1 VATRRSRPSGPG
13 RVRRPIVCLF
23 VAVGLAA
30 APGLTSAQQS
40 PAPARV
46 PVANADVM
54 RELRQLRQEV
64 EAARGEAREVNQL
77 KIQVQ
82 QLQGQLSSIR
92 QTQSAT
98 SPSPNGTGGG
108 GDTGGGQSPT
118 EETTQSHS
126 APSGGG
132 PGTLQAEDLRLKAS
146 YKYQIGTGALGGGG
160 YTRLADQEGEF
171 SANLTNQIT
180 VDGTFFDRAR
190 LPTKEQGFNIP
201 FARTFLYGNVTKD
214 WQYQIGTQG
223 FLGTFNLLDL
233 WMSYKFGDALT
244 VRAGKG
250 LTPPLYE
257 YTGFSPALEPVIT
270 NSPLFQLAAKRPIG
284 VMFLGNLFGKRVQ
297 YWSGVTNSG
306 TSTYYNLNRYVGYN
320 GAVDFTPF
328 QDPDSILN
336 GLGGGVGFSAST
348 ERYALNQGTSTNFTN
363 NGEATTNSSFVTSSG
378 VPFFTYNG
386 DVRAAGNQTRVAP
399 HVYYF
404 GRFSV
409 LAEYM
414 DFSRELAAGTTTG
427 RSTQRGYYVNLS
439 YYLTGES
446 DFKGNGFQ
454 GYATVQPLKPF
465 IPSRGQYGPGAWQ
478 LAAQFAELNAGTS
491 DFARGFADPARSTN
505 RLDQVMGGVNWWPN
519 KYTRLTFNYVW
530 TELNRPIPIAG
541 SGPIN
546 TFGTAWFRFAMFF

>member
-1 VATRRSRPSGPG
+1 MLSCMVFS
-13 RVRRPIVCLF
+13 
-23 VAVGLAA
+23 
-30 APGLTSAQQS
+30 SAML
-40 PAPARV
+40 APARST
-46 PVANADVM
+46 PAQTPPALPASSNEELLQ
-54 RELRQLRQEV
+54 ELRRLRSEV
-64 EAARGEAREVNQL
+64 EAARRESGAANQL
-77 KIQVQ
+77 KEQVQ
-82 QLQGQLSSIR
+82 QLQGELSSIR
-92 QTQSAT
+92 QSQTASSA
-98 SPSPNGTGGG
+98 SGGG
-108 GDTGGGQSPT
+108 GASSGSGSSSS

-126 APSGGG
+126 SPGEPG
-132 PGTLQAEDLRLKAS
+132 PGSTQTEDLKLKAT
-146 YKYQIGTGALGGGG
+146 YKYQVGTGALGGGG
-160 YTRLADQEGEF
+160 YTRLADPDGEF
-171 SANLTNQIT
+171 SANLTSQIT

-201 FARTFLYGNVTKD
+201 FARTFLYGNVTKN

-223 FLGTFNLLDL
+223 FLGTFNLLDF
-233 WMSYKFGDALT
+233 WMSYKVGDALT
-244 VRAGKG
+244 IRAGRG

-270 NSPLFQLAAKRPIG
+270 NSPLFQLGAKRPIG

-348 ERYALNQGTSTNFTN
+348 ERYALNQGSSTNFTN
-363 NGEATTNSSFVTSSG
+363 NGESTTNSSFVTSSG
-378 VPFFTYNG
+378 VPFFMYNPG
-386 DVRAAGNQTRVAP
+386 VRADGNQTRVAP
-399 HVYYF
+399 HIYYF

-414 DFSRELAAGTTTG
+414 DFSRELADANTRA

-454 GYATVQPLKPF
+454 GYATVEPLSPF
-465 IPSRGQYGPGAWQ
+465 IPSRGQFGPGAWQ
-478 LAAQFAELNAGTS
+478 IAAQFSELNVGTS
-491 DFARGFADPARSTN
+491 DFAHGFADPGKSTN
-505 RLDQVMGGVNWWPN
+505 RLDQVMAGVNWWPN

-530 TELNRPIPIAG
+530 TGLNRPIPIVGPG
-541 SGPIN
+541 SID

>member
-1 VATRRSRPSGPG
+1 MPSRSSRLPGPG
-13 RVRRPIVCLF
+13 RAYGSLVCL
-23 VAVGLAA
+23 VVGVGLAVA
-30 APGLTSAQQS
+30 AGDVSAQEAL
-40 PAPARV
+40 APAQI
-46 PVANADVM
+46 PNDEVM
-54 RELRQLRQEV
+54 QELRQLRNEV
-64 EAARGEAREVNQL
+64 EAARREAQEANQL
-77 KIQVQ
+77 KVQVH
-82 QLQGQLSSIR
+82 QLQGELSSIR
-92 QTQSAT
+92 QAQAAPGS
-98 SPSPNGTGGG
+98 SPTGSGGG
-108 GDTGGGQSPT
+108 ADSGGGKSSA
-118 EETTQSHS
+118 EETTQSPS
-126 APSGGG
+126 ASSGG
-132 PGTLQAEDLRLKAS
+132 PGTIQAEDLKLKAT

-160 YTRLADQEGEF
+160 YTRLADPDGEF

-201 FARTFLYGNVTKD
+201 FARTFLYGNVTKN

-233 WMSYKFGDALT
+233 WMSYKVSDALT
-244 VRAGKG
+244 IRAGRG

-257 YTGFSPALEPVIT
+257 YTGFSPAMEPVIT

-297 YWSGVTNSG
+297 YWSGLTNSG
-306 TSTYYNLNRYVGYN
+306 TATYYNLNRYVGYN

-348 ERYALNQGTSTNFTN
+348 ERYTLNQGTSTNFTN
-363 NGEATTNSSFVTSSG
+363 NGESTTNSSFVTSSG
-378 VPFFTYNG
+378 VPFFSYKG
-386 DVRAAGNQTRVAP
+386 DVRADGNQTRVAP
-399 HVYYF
+399 HIYYF

-414 DFSRELAAGTTTG
+414 DFSRELAEGATRG

-454 GYATVQPLKPF
+454 GYTTIQPLNPF

-478 LAAQFAELNAGTS
+478 LAAQFSELNVGTS
-491 DFARGFADPARSTN
+491 DFARGFADPAKSTN
-505 RLDQVMGGVNWWPN
+505 RLDQVMAGVNWWPN
-519 KYTRLTFNYVW
+519 KYTRLTFDYVW
-530 TELNRPIPIAG
+530 TGLNRPIPIVG
-541 SGPIN
+541 PGPID